1 MIDRCDA
8 DTRAVL
14 EAGFDEA
21 RGMGHGWLG
30 TEHLLVALAHHRAML
45 PEPVAQLLPSEDA
58 VRSALLSHLG
68 ERPPLPQGELLAT
81 LGIDLDKVRAAV
93 RRTFGAEAVERLRRP
108 VHQPWQPWR
117 RPTRA
122 CTSLLAGQVNVM
134 PRVKRSLELASR
146 DADRRHRPAIDP
158 AGLLLGM
165 VEVEGSMSNRLLLE
179 VGVPP
184 GDIRVALQRAAS

>member
-1 MIDRCDA
+1 MFDRCDA
-8 DTRAVL
+8 DTVAVL

-21 RGMGHGWLG
+21 RRLGHGWLG
-30 TEHLLVALAHHRAML
+30 TEHLLLALAQHRDVL
-45 PEPVAQLLPSEDA
+45 PEAVAQLLPGEHA
-58 VRSALLSHLG
+58 VRAALLEHMG
-68 ERPPLPQGELLAT
+68 DRPPLPQGELLGT
-81 LGIDLDKVRAAV
+81 LGIDLDEVRAAV

-122 CTSLLAGQVNVM
+122 CTSLLAGQLAAA
-134 PRVKRSLELASR
+134 PRLKRALELALE
-146 DADRRHRPAIDP
+146 DATRRRRTAIDP

-165 VEVEGSMSNRLLLE
+165 VEVEGMAACLLVD

-184 GDIRVALQRAAS
+184 DDIRVALQRAAS